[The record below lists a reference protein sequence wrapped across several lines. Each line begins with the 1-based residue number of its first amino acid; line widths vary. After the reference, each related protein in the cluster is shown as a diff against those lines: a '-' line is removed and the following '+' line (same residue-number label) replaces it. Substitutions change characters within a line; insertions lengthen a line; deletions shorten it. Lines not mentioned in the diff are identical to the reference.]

1 MRVFQKVKDDMKP
14 LSYYFYVRTRIL
26 VDFHICISAPVSAIL
41 LILAKKI
48 LHRHFGAYQRVL
60 GGTYGT
66 RVYTSLTL
74 SLD

>member
-1 MRVFQKVKDDMKP
+1 MRVFQKVNDNMKP

-26 VDFHICISAPVSAIL
+26 VVFHICISAPLIAIL

-48 LHRHFGAYQRVL
+48 LHPHFGAYQRVL
-60 GGTYGT
+60 GGMYGT
-66 RVYTSLTL
+66 RVHTSLTL